1 MQKDLEEA
9 RDKVCYGSER
19 RSRKI
24 SDRERRM
31 VAYHEAGHA
40 LIALH
45 NDKCTPVH
53 KVTIIPRGDAYL
65 GATYTLPEEDLYLRS
80 KLEYEAEMAMTMGG
94 RAAEELIFGDIT
106 TGASGDIAQLTSMA
120 RRMVCL
126 FGMSDKIGPTK
137 VGDFAVHPHLR
148 IDGPQPEQIA
158 PETAREI
165 DLEIRRLVNTA
176 IDTARDVLKTHRD
189 ELEKLAETLLEK
201 ETLSIEEINVLL
213 GRVQPETTNA
223 NESANEEDSV
233 KPSESVEIA
242 QSENNAE
249 ESTCSEDGTSGN
261 SVQG

>member
-19 RSRKI
+19 KSRKI
-24 SDRERRM
+24 NDRERRM

-53 KVTIIPRGDAYL
+53 KVTIIPRGNTYL
-65 GATYTLPEEDLYLRS
+65 GATYTLPEEDLYLKS

-94 RAAEELIFGDIT
+94 RAAEEIIFGDIT

-126 FGMSDKIGPTK
+126 FGMSDIVGPTK
-137 VGDFAVHPHLR
+137 VGDFSVHPHLR
-148 IDGPQPEQIA
+148 IDGPQPEQLA

-165 DLEIRRLVNTA
+165 DLEIRRLVNNA
-176 IDTARDVLKTHRD
+176 MDDARKCLSEHKDQ
-189 ELEKLAETLLEK
+189 LEKLAEALLEK
-201 ETLSIEEINVLL
+201 ETMSVDEIRELL
-213 GRVQPETTNA
+213 GLPAPEDEKTAQAPAAADATPDLFPEQNG
-223 NESANEEDSV
+223 SAD
-233 KPSESVEIA
+233 A
-242 QSENNAE
+242 
-249 ESTCSEDGTSGN
+249 
-261 SVQG
+261 